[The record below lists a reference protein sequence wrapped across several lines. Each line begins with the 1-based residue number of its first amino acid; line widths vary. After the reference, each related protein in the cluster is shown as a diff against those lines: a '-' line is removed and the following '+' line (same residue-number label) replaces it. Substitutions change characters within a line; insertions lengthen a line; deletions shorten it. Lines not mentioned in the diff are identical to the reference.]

1 MLKKQTCGSGII
13 NVSIVTHQRRGIA
26 ALKVIF
32 ENTVQFGSRSF
43 VAVSTDLLIAARHV
57 TLFHICGCT
66 GKFFLKNKS
75 SPIDTAGHAPA
86 AFTLGRVALTACL
99 LLATPDYI
107 VDNSPAAELFKDAQK
122 RYRGSPSNI
131 KIYLYFAGVFC

>member
-43 VAVSTDLLIAARHV
+43 VAVSTDMLIAARHV

-66 GKFFLKNKS
+66 GKFFEK
-75 SPIDTAGHAPA
+75 
-86 AFTLGRVALTACL
+86 
-99 LLATPDYI
+99 
-107 VDNSPAAELFKDAQK
+107 
-122 RYRGSPSNI
+122 
-131 KIYLYFAGVFC
+131 